1 MGMFSEPELRQPR
14 VSEKVLLCRM
24 LEHAVYKQKTIYTL
38 PAPDF
43 VTAYEQKAFT
53 SNDLSLRSLVLI
65 AIWRLDP
72 LTSPTS
78 VSAQQVQQHRT
89 KEPKYAGWMEKEC
102 PNSDRVLGPS
112 CANSLSLWLP
122 PLSNVESDSTI

>member
-24 LEHAVYKQKTIYTL
+24 LEHAVYKQK
-38 PAPDF
+38 
-43 VTAYEQKAFT
+43 
-53 SNDLSLRSLVLI
+53 LI